1 MATKKT
7 TKKSPVK
14 KATSKKSAVKKAAA
28 KKTSSKGSSKKSPSK
43 KAAPKKSTVKKAA
56 PKKTTAK
63 PGKKTAAAKKVV
75 KKASAKKVTKKFPS
89 KKAAPKKKLVK
100 KAAPKK
106 GKKAAKKAAARVKK
120 SSKKVVTT
128 TTTVVTTTTTSLP
141 EATET
146 HYLLIL
152 DESGSM
158 SSTRQQTLDGLNEQ
172 IQAINKLEAKY
183 PDHKYFINIL
193 KFDNDFEYLVTD
205 TPVSKVK
212 EFTFEDYN
220 PNGSTALRDAIG
232 KSVTTLEARIQSK
245 VSSGE
250 AKALVIILTDGEE
263 NASREYSAENI
274 KSLITRLD
282 ATQMWTF
289 TFIGANQDS
298 VTTANSYGIHASN
311 VANYSAS
318 MKGTKTA
325 FAAVS
330 AGLSNRAS
338 GYSSHLSGGELN
350 RAFMSS
356 VLQDSVNIG
365 ESADVLNVVDDLS
378 NAKINTATG
387 TGTGTATTNAADNT
401 TTASNNNN
409 STK

>member
-1 MATKKT
+1 
-7 TKKSPVK
+7 
-14 KATSKKSAVKKAAA
+14 
-28 KKTSSKGSSKKSPSK
+28 
-43 KAAPKKSTVKKAA
+43 
-56 PKKTTAK
+56 
-63 PGKKTAAAKKVV
+63 
-75 KKASAKKVTKKFPS
+75 
-89 KKAAPKKKLVK
+89 
-100 KAAPKK
+100 
-106 GKKAAKKAAARVKK
+106 
-120 SSKKVVTT
+120 
-128 TTTVVTTTTTSLP
+128 
-141 EATET
+141 
-146 HYLLIL
+146 
-152 DESGSM
+152 M

-263 NASREYSAENI
+263 NASHEYSAENI

-318 MKGTKTA
+318 VKGTKTA
-325 FAAVS
+325 FAAVTG
-330 AGLSNRAS
+330 GLSNRAAGYNTIVGG
-338 GYSSHLSGGELN
+338 GYSN

-365 ESADVLNVVDDLS
+365 EDSTVLNVVDDLS
-378 NAKINTATG
+378 NAKVNTTTGTVNTATG
-387 TGTGTATTNAADNT
+387 TANAADNT

>member
-7 TKKSPVK
+7 TKKSPTK
-14 KATSKKSAVKKAAA
+14 KATSKKTAVKKAAA
-28 KKTSSKGSSKKSPSK
+28 KKSSSKSVSKKSPSK

-56 PKKTTAK
+56 PKKST
-63 PGKKTAAAKKVV
+63 KKVV
-75 KKASAKKVTKKFPS
+75 KKASVKKVTKKSPT
-89 KKAAPKKKLVK
+89 KKAAPKKKVVK

-106 GKKAAKKAAARVKK
+106 GKKAAKKAAARARK

-325 FAAVS
+325 FAAVTG
-330 AGLSNRAS
+330 GLSNRAS
-338 GYSSHLSGGELN
+338 GYMSFVGGQDN

-365 ESADVLNVVDDLS
+365 ESADVLNVVDDIS

-387 TGTGTATTNAADNT
+387 TITSTDNT
-401 TTASNNNN
+401 TTASNSADNN